1 MIKRVRFGDCED
13 RCDIETGRGWDGI
26 KGDGVERARRCEEL
40 VRDGWLV
47 KMRGDRLG
55 VERMRE
61 GWSMGLVG
69 RGGGAT
75 GGERRREAIGFQ
87 LLLINQ

>member
-1 MIKRVRFGDCED
+1 MGVA
-13 RCDIETGRGWDGI
+13 RG
-26 KGDGVERARRCEEL
+26 CEEL

-61 GWSMGLVG
+61 DGVWEWWGGVG
-69 RGGGAT
+69 VRQGVRGEGKRLASSYS
-75 GGERRREAIGFQ
+75 
-87 LLLINQ
+87 

>member
-1 MIKRVRFGDCED
+1 MG
-13 RCDIETGRGWDGI
+13 
-26 KGDGVERARRCEEL
+26 
-40 VRDGWLV
+40 RDGWLV

-61 GWSMGLVG
+61 GWSMRWVE